1 MRNDKYWANRM
12 RILEES
18 LLDTGYDY
26 VKNLERQYAT
36 AIQDI
41 ESQIAK
47 WYQRFATENGITL
60 AEANKLLTT
69 QELDEFRWTVEEYI
83 KYGQE
88 NAVSQ
93 AWYKQLKNA
102 SARVH
107 VSRLDSL
114 KLQLQAQAEALHGAQ
129 TELLETSLAEVYERG
144 YYHTA
149 FELQKGIGV
158 GWTLHG
164 LTDDTIKKVLAR
176 PWTLDAQT
184 FSDRI
189 WANKQ
194 ALVNSVNTQLTQT
207 IMRGAAPDKAIK
219 AIADRFK
226 VSRSQAGRL
235 VMTETAAFAN
245 MARKDCFT
253 DLGVKKYVIV
263 ETLDKETCSLCGS
276 LDGKVYPMSEY
287 KVGVTAPPFHP
298 WCRGT
303 TAPYYEDM
311 ENLGDRFAR
320 DDEGKRYTVPKDMTY
335 KEWLKRSVTS
345 TKNDKSPFTSKENS
359 DNIIKEPE
367 IGYAD
372 YEKAEKALSK
382 DAAPWA
388 SSLTEDQRGAIDAY
402 TGDIYAE
409 LNGWLRSGME
419 SEDDWLESLTSD
431 IDSALASFTLSQ
443 DISVLRGTSTEVL
456 KELGLTVDKAV
467 GKTLW
472 DPAYL
477 SSTIAKSVADDFADM
492 AVGTSGGQRVFLQF
506 DIPAGEGRGAFVDS
520 ISANSGELEF
530 LIRRDAQFEVYAVD
544 KLDDDILLKA
554 RWKE

>member
-1 MRNDKYWANRM
+1 M

-164 LTDDTIKKVLAR
+164 LTDDTIKKALAR

-335 KEWLKRSVTS
+335 KEWERKFLPKALTTLPQRDIIIGRSVGAKARNYEVMDLDTGEMFHFAEG
-345 TKNDKSPFTSKENS
+345 TKIQDVEVFAGKGVKSPFR
-359 DNIIKEPE
+359 
-367 IGYAD
+367 
-372 YEKAEKALSK
+372 KAEKYADRYGGK
-382 DAAPWA
+382 P
-388 SSLTEDQRGAIDAY
+388 EDWQHAKGFGVLA
-402 TGDIYAE
+402 TLEGDREAE
-409 LNGWLRSGME
+409 VHWVQCSG
-419 SEDDWLESLTSD
+419 
-431 IDSALASFTLSQ
+431 
-443 DISVLRGTSTEVL
+443 
-456 KELGLTVDKAV
+456 V
-467 GKTLW
+467 GK
-472 DPAYL
+472 
-477 SSTIAKSVADDFADM
+477 FE
-492 AVGTSGGQRVFLQF
+492 F
-506 DIPAGEGRGAFVDS
+506 FVK
-520 ISANSGELEF
+520 EW
-530 LIRRDAQFEVYAVD
+530 
-544 KLDDDILLKA
+544 LD
-554 RWKE
+554 

>member
-164 LTDDTIKKVLAR
+164 LTDDTIKKALAR

-335 KEWLKRSVTS
+335 KEWERKFLPKALTTLPQRDIIIGRSVGAKARNYEVMDLDTGEMFHFAEG
-345 TKNDKSPFTSKENS
+345 TKIQDVEVFAGKGVKSPFR
-359 DNIIKEPE
+359 
-367 IGYAD
+367 
-372 YEKAEKALSK
+372 KAEKYADRYGGK
-382 DAAPWA
+382 P
-388 SSLTEDQRGAIDAY
+388 EDWQHAKGFGVLA
-402 TGDIYAE
+402 TLEGDREAE
-409 LNGWLRSGME
+409 VHWVQCSG
-419 SEDDWLESLTSD
+419 
-431 IDSALASFTLSQ
+431 
-443 DISVLRGTSTEVL
+443 
-456 KELGLTVDKAV
+456 V
-467 GKTLW
+467 GK
-472 DPAYL
+472 
-477 SSTIAKSVADDFADM
+477 FE
-492 AVGTSGGQRVFLQF
+492 F
-506 DIPAGEGRGAFVDS
+506 FVK
-520 ISANSGELEF
+520 EW
-530 LIRRDAQFEVYAVD
+530 
-544 KLDDDILLKA
+544 LD
-554 RWKE
+554 

>member
-18 LLDTGYDY
+18 LLDKGYDY

-320 DDEGKRYTVPKDMTY
+320 DDEGKRYTVPKDMTHKEWERKFLPKAFTTLPQRDIIIGRSVGAKARNY
-335 KEWLKRSVTS
+335 EVMDLDTGEMFHFAEGTKIQDVEVFAGKGVKSPFRKAEKYTDRYGGKPEDWQHAKGFGVLATPEGDREAEIHWVQCSGVGKFEFFVKEWL
-345 TKNDKSPFTSKENS
+345 D
-359 DNIIKEPE
+359 
-367 IGYAD
+367 
-372 YEKAEKALSK
+372 
-382 DAAPWA
+382 
-388 SSLTEDQRGAIDAY
+388 
-402 TGDIYAE
+402 
-409 LNGWLRSGME
+409 
-419 SEDDWLESLTSD
+419 
-431 IDSALASFTLSQ
+431 
-443 DISVLRGTSTEVL
+443 
-456 KELGLTVDKAV
+456 
-467 GKTLW
+467 
-472 DPAYL
+472 
-477 SSTIAKSVADDFADM
+477 
-492 AVGTSGGQRVFLQF
+492 
-506 DIPAGEGRGAFVDS
+506 
-520 ISANSGELEF
+520 
-530 LIRRDAQFEVYAVD
+530 
-544 KLDDDILLKA
+544 
-554 RWKE
+554 

>member
-1 MRNDKYWANRM
+1 M

-26 VKNLERQYAT
+26 VKNLERQYVT

-47 WYQRFATENGITL
+47 WYQRFATENGVTL

-320 DDEGKRYTVPKDMTY
+320 DDDGKRYTVPKDMAY
-335 KEWLKRSVTS
+335 KEWERKFLPKALTTLPQRDIIIGRSVGAKARNYEVMDLDTGEMFHFAEG
-345 TKNDKSPFTSKENS
+345 TKIQDVEVFAGKGVKSPFR
-359 DNIIKEPE
+359 
-367 IGYAD
+367 
-372 YEKAEKALSK
+372 KAEKYADRYGGK
-382 DAAPWA
+382 P
-388 SSLTEDQRGAIDAY
+388 EDWQHAKGFGVLA
-402 TGDIYAE
+402 TPEGDREAE
-409 LNGWLRSGME
+409 VHWVQCSG
-419 SEDDWLESLTSD
+419 
-431 IDSALASFTLSQ
+431 
-443 DISVLRGTSTEVL
+443 
-456 KELGLTVDKAV
+456 V
-467 GKTLW
+467 GK
-472 DPAYL
+472 
-477 SSTIAKSVADDFADM
+477 FE
-492 AVGTSGGQRVFLQF
+492 F
-506 DIPAGEGRGAFVDS
+506 FVK
-520 ISANSGELEF
+520 EW
-530 LIRRDAQFEVYAVD
+530 
-544 KLDDDILLKA
+544 LD
-554 RWKE
+554 

>member
-320 DDEGKRYTVPKDMTY
+320 DDEGKRYTVPKDMAY
-335 KEWLKRSVTS
+335 KEWERKFLPKALTTLPQRDIIIGRSVGAKARNYEVMDLDTGEMFHFAEG
-345 TKNDKSPFTSKENS
+345 TKIQDVEVFAGKGVKSPFR
-359 DNIIKEPE
+359 
-367 IGYAD
+367 
-372 YEKAEKALSK
+372 KAEKYADRYGGK
-382 DAAPWA
+382 P
-388 SSLTEDQRGAIDAY
+388 EDWQHAKGFGVLA
-402 TGDIYAE
+402 TPEGDREAE
-409 LNGWLRSGME
+409 VHWVQCSG
-419 SEDDWLESLTSD
+419 
-431 IDSALASFTLSQ
+431 
-443 DISVLRGTSTEVL
+443 
-456 KELGLTVDKAV
+456 V
-467 GKTLW
+467 GK
-472 DPAYL
+472 
-477 SSTIAKSVADDFADM
+477 FE
-492 AVGTSGGQRVFLQF
+492 F
-506 DIPAGEGRGAFVDS
+506 FVK
-520 ISANSGELEF
+520 EW
-530 LIRRDAQFEVYAVD
+530 
-544 KLDDDILLKA
+544 LD
-554 RWKE
+554 

>member
-129 TELLETSLAEVYERG
+129 TELLETSLAEVYEHG

-335 KEWLKRSVTS
+335 KEWFKRSVVS

-382 DAAPWA
+382 DAASWV

-402 TGDIYAE
+402 TGGIYAE
-409 LNGWLRSGME
+409 LNDWLRSGME
-419 SEDDWLESLTSD
+419 FEDDWLESLTSD

-492 AVGTSGGQRVFLQF
+492 AVGNSGGQRVFLQF

-520 ISANSGELEF
+520 IGANSGELEF
-530 LIRRDAQFEVYAVD
+530 LIRRDAQFEVYAID
-544 KLDDDILLKA
+544 KLDGDILLKA

>member
-18 LLDTGYDY
+18 LLDKGYDY

-41 ESQIAK
+41 ESQIAR
-47 WYQRFATENGITL
+47 WYQRFAAENGITL

-83 KYGQE
+83 KHGQE

-93 AWYKQLKNA
+93 AWLKQLKNA

-114 KLQLQAQAEALHGAQ
+114 KLQLQEQAEALHGAQ
-129 TELLETSLAEVYERG
+129 TEALNSSLSEVYQRG

-164 LTDDTIKKVLAR
+164 LTDEAISKVLSR
-176 PWTLDAQT
+176 PWTLDSQT

-194 ALVNSVNTQLTQT
+194 ALVNSVNTQLTQM

-219 AIADRFK
+219 AISDRFR
-226 VSRSQAGRL
+226 VSKSQAGRL
-235 VMTETAAFAN
+235 VMTESAAFAN
-245 MARKDCFT
+245 EARKDCFK
-253 DLGVKKYVIV
+253 DLGVEKYVIV
-263 ETLDKETCSLCGS
+263 ETLDNETCSLCAG

-287 KVGVTAPPFHP
+287 QVGVTAPPFHP

-311 ENLGDRFAR
+311 QGLGDRFAR
-320 DDEGKRYTVPKDMTY
+320 DGEGKGYDVPRDMKFTDWKEKYVVQPEKTRYNIFKSAVL
-335 KEWLKRSVTS
+335 EELKGYSTS
-345 TKNDKSPFTSKENS
+345 MHSGNQSKH
-359 DNIIKEPE
+359 I
-367 IGYAD
+367 
-372 YEKAEKALSK
+372 
-382 DAAPWA
+382 
-388 SSLTEDQRGAIDAY
+388 RGGQNFD
-402 TGDIYAE
+402 
-409 LNGWLRSGME
+409 
-419 SEDDWLESLTSD
+419 
-431 IDSALASFTLSQ
+431 LA
-443 DISVLRGTSTEVL
+443 RGE
-456 KELGLTVDKAV
+456 LTVDPQMLYDRYS
-467 GKTLW
+467 GKGQFLKTNAGDW
-472 DPAYL
+472 NHKERFTHTETIGIYRSKYTGKEVPTNTGIIHYSKRKGWHIVPARPQKGA
-477 SSTIAKSVADDFADM
+477 AK
-492 AVGTSGGQRVFLQF
+492 
-506 DIPAGEGRGAFVDS
+506 
-520 ISANSGELEF
+520 
-530 LIRRDAQFEVYAVD
+530 
-544 KLDDDILLKA
+544 
-554 RWKE
+554 

>member
-1 MRNDKYWANRM
+1 MRNDKYWVNRM

-149 FELQKGIGV
+149 FELQKGIEV

-335 KEWLKRSVTS
+335 KEWERKFLPKALTTLPQRDIIIGRSVGAKARNYEVMDLDTGEMFHFAEG
-345 TKNDKSPFTSKENS
+345 TKIQDVEVFAGKGVKSPFR
-359 DNIIKEPE
+359 
-367 IGYAD
+367 
-372 YEKAEKALSK
+372 KAEKYADRYGGK
-382 DAAPWA
+382 P
-388 SSLTEDQRGAIDAY
+388 EDWQHAKGFGVLA
-402 TGDIYAE
+402 TPEGDREAE
-409 LNGWLRSGME
+409 VHWVQCSG
-419 SEDDWLESLTSD
+419 
-431 IDSALASFTLSQ
+431 
-443 DISVLRGTSTEVL
+443 
-456 KELGLTVDKAV
+456 V
-467 GKTLW
+467 GK
-472 DPAYL
+472 
-477 SSTIAKSVADDFADM
+477 FE
-492 AVGTSGGQRVFLQF
+492 F
-506 DIPAGEGRGAFVDS
+506 FVK
-520 ISANSGELEF
+520 EW
-530 LIRRDAQFEVYAVD
+530 
-544 KLDDDILLKA
+544 LD
-554 RWKE
+554 

>member
-164 LTDDTIKKVLAR
+164 LTNDTIKKVLAR

-287 KVGVTAPPFHP
+287 KVGITAPPFHP

-320 DDEGKRYTVPKDMTY
+320 DGEGKRYTVSKDMTY
-335 KEWLKRSVTS
+335 KEWERKFLPKALTTLPQRDIIIGRSVGAKARNYEVMDLDTGEMFHFAEG
-345 TKNDKSPFTSKENS
+345 TKIQDVEVFAGKGVKSPFR
-359 DNIIKEPE
+359 
-367 IGYAD
+367 
-372 YEKAEKALSK
+372 KAEKYADRYGGK
-382 DAAPWA
+382 P
-388 SSLTEDQRGAIDAY
+388 EDWQHAKGFGVLA
-402 TGDIYAE
+402 TPEGDREAE
-409 LNGWLRSGME
+409 VHWVQCSG
-419 SEDDWLESLTSD
+419 
-431 IDSALASFTLSQ
+431 
-443 DISVLRGTSTEVL
+443 
-456 KELGLTVDKAV
+456 V
-467 GKTLW
+467 GK
-472 DPAYL
+472 
-477 SSTIAKSVADDFADM
+477 FE
-492 AVGTSGGQRVFLQF
+492 F
-506 DIPAGEGRGAFVDS
+506 FVK
-520 ISANSGELEF
+520 EW
-530 LIRRDAQFEVYAVD
+530 
-544 KLDDDILLKA
+544 LD
-554 RWKE
+554 